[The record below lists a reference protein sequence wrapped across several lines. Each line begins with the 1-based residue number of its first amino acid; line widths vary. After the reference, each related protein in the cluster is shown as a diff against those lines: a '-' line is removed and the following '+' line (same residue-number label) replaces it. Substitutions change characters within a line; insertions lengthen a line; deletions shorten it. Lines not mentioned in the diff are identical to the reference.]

1 MRNTRARA
9 LRREFKLKFGRAP
22 RKATKV
28 TRGHGKYYDW
38 FTVSGNEFRP
48 VKKAYVRGER

>member
-1 MRNTRARA
+1 MRNTRVRA

-22 RKATKV
+22 YKADQVKE
-28 TRGHGKYYDW
+28 RYN
-38 FTVSGNEFRP
+38 TVFGNEFRP